1 MKEQHQ
7 AILLSLEAVS
17 KRFGGL
23 KALDHVSL
31 DVYEGEIL
39 ALIGPNGAG
48 KTTLFNVITGH
59 YRPDEGKIIFDGR
72 LINGLKPHIIAQLGI
87 GRTFQ
92 NLRLFPSLTVLENV
106 LSGRHSKLRSHF
118 WHSLLHTPFERRE
131 EKHAQEVAQDLL
143 KRLELGAMMDRAVGS
158 LPYGRQKI
166 VEIARALALE
176 PRLLILDEPAAGLN
190 DRERADLIDFIIRL
204 NKERL
209 SILLIEHDMDLVMQ
223 LAHRVVVL
231 DNGAV
236 IASGSPDE
244 IQNHP
249 LVIEA
254 YLGREEEDDVI

>member
-223 LAHRVVVL
+223 LAHRIVVL

-236 IASGSPDE
+236 IATGLPDE

>member
-59 YRPDEGKIIFDGR
+59 YRPEEGKIIFDGK

-118 WHSLLHTPFERRE
+118 WHSLLHTLFERRE

-176 PRLLILDEPAAGLN
+176 PKLLILDEPAAGLN

-223 LAHRVVVL
+223 LAHRIVVL

-236 IASGSPDE
+236 IAAGLPDE

>member
-1 MKEQHQ
+1 MKKDSPV
-7 AILLSLEAVS
+7 LLSLQAVS

-59 YRPDEGKIIFDGR
+59 YRPEEGTVFFAGAPITGV
-72 LINGLKPHIIAQLGI
+72 KPHRVAELGI

-106 LSGRHSKLRSHF
+106 LSGRHIKLKSNF
-118 WHSLLHTPFERRE
+118 WYSLLHTPFERNE
-131 EKHAQEVAQDLL
+131 EKKAREIARSLL
-143 KRLELGAMMDRAVGS
+143 ERLGLGTFMDRPVGS

-190 DRERADLIDFIIRL
+190 ERERVDLVSFIL
-204 NKERL
+204 KLHGEGL

-223 LAHRVVVL
+223 LAHRIVVL

-236 IASGSPDE
+236 IAIGTPDE
-244 IQNHP
+244 IQRNP

-254 YLGREEEDDVI
+254 YLGREEEDEAI